1 MSKAIESQ
9 VGDWYPLLGPIVSS
23 DKFKPIMSE
32 IKRCKQTFTK
42 IYPET
47 TKTFRAFKLCQ
58 LADTRVVILG
68 QDPYHDGSA
77 TGLAFANTNEGSK
90 VSPSLKW
97 IVKALEYEYNTVC
110 VDFDYDLESWA
121 SQGVL
126 LLNTA
131 LTVVKGYAGSHTEL
145 WRPFTEDLI
154 TSLSLHKNNII
165 FVLWGKKA
173 QEYARFIKGDNK
185 IITAPHPAADAYT
198 GGRAGF
204 HTAGSF
210 SAVNSFLDDSI
221 TWNTYCGEP
230 LPREINE
237 APF

>member
-9 VGDWYPLLGPIVSS
+9 VGDWYPLLEPIISS
-23 DKFKPIMSE
+23 DKFKPIASE

-68 QDPYHDGSA
+68 QDPYHDGRA
-77 TGLAFANTNEGSK
+77 TGLCFANNIGLGK
-90 VSPSLKW
+90 PSPSLQW
-97 IVKALEYEYNTVC
+97 IVKALEYEYDTIC
-110 VDFDYDLESWA
+110 VDFDYDLETWA

-145 WRPFTEDLI
+145 WRPFTEELI
-154 TSLSLHKNNII
+154 TNLSLTKNNII

-173 QEYARFIKGDNK
+173 QEYSKFIHGNNK

-198 GGRAGF
+198 GGKAGF
-204 HTAGSF
+204 HTSGSF
-210 SAVNSFLDDSI
+210 SAVNKFLSEPI
-221 TWNTYCGEP
+221 KWNTYCGEP
-230 LPREINE
+230 LPRQINE

>member
-1 MSKAIESQ
+1 MSGIQKQ
-9 VGDWYPLLGPIVSS
+9 VGDWYPLLEPIVSS
-23 DKFKPIMSE
+23 DKFKPITSE

-77 TGLAFANTNEGSK
+77 TGLAFANSNKSSK
-90 VSPSLKW
+90 ISPSLSW

-110 VDFDYDLESWA
+110 IDFDYDLQTWA
-121 SQGVL
+121 KQGVL

-145 WRPFTEDLI
+145 WRPFTQELI
-154 TSLSLHKNNII
+154 TQLSLNKNNII

-173 QEYARFIKGDNK
+173 QEYSKFIHGDNK

-204 HTAGSF
+204 HTAGTF
-210 SAVNSFLDDSI
+210 NAVNSFLDNPI
-221 TWNTYCGEP
+221 TWNAYCGEP
-230 LPREINE
+230 LPRETNE
-237 APF
+237 IPF

>member
-1 MSKAIESQ
+1 MSGIKNQ
-9 VGDWYPLLGPIVSS
+9 VGDWYPLLEPIVSS
-23 DKFKPIMSE
+23 DKFKPITSE

-77 TGLAFANTNEGSK
+77 TGLAFANTNKGSK
-90 VSPSLKW
+90 VSPSLGW
-97 IVKALEYEYNTVC
+97 IVKALEYEYDTVC

-173 QEYARFIKGDNK
+173 QEYARFIKGNNK

-210 SAVNSFLDDSI
+210 SAVNRFLDDAI
-221 TWNTYCGEP
+221 TWNTYCAEP

>member
-198 GGRAGF
+198 GSRAGF